1 MKKIMKALIKLPAL
15 AVLVIASVG
24 NAATPN
30 PFDWQTVPK
39 KDDQIT
45 MRLAHSLNMEWSS
58 QTVALKRFA
67 ELVAIYSD
75 NRIRPVIF
83 PGSQLGGEKEML
95 QQARQ
100 GVIQVTIPATNNMAQ
115 VAPSLNVLLLP
126 YLTQSTEESNYL
138 LDKITPTLVPRV
150 IKESG
155 VRIVGWENT
164 GWRHFFYNAPE
175 AIEKPADLAPLKMR
189 VPPNAIMLGTYKS
202 WNASPAPIAWNELY
216 SALQQGV
223 VEGGDSPVSDI
234 IGMKFDEVISR
245 ITRLHYTIL
254 THPIVVS
261 ERWFQSLD
269 EDLQKV
275 VLRAGRETT
284 EYVRW
289 WQPQDEARW
298 WEKAEEA
305 GVEITD
311 IEDETPWAEKARAS
325 WPNYYHLI
333 GKDGEQ
339 LTKTATDILESFKA
353 SQQ

>member
-1 MKKIMKALIKLPAL
+1 MKTIAKLTALAALIITTGAH
-15 AVLVIASVG
+15 
-24 NAATPN
+24 AATPN
-30 PFDWQTVPK
+30 PFDWQSVPR

-67 ELVAIYSD
+67 ELVAIYTD
-75 NRIRPVIF
+75 NRVRPVIF

-115 VAPSLNVLLLP
+115 VAPSMNVLLLP

-138 LDKITPTLVPRV
+138 LDHITPTLQPRV
-150 IKESG
+150 IEEAG

-175 AIEKPADLAPLKMR
+175 PIQTPADLAPLKMR

-234 IGMKFDEVISR
+234 IGMKFDEVIGR
-245 ITRLHYTIL
+245 ISRLHYTIL

-261 ERWFQSLD
+261 ERWYQSL
-269 EDLQKV
+269 EPDLQEA

-289 WQPQDEARW
+289 WQPLDEARW
-298 WEKAEEA
+298 WKQAEEA
-305 GVEITD
+305 GVKITE
-311 IEDETPWAEKARAS
+311 IEDETPWLEKARAA

-333 GKDGEQ
+333 GADGEE
-339 LTKTATDILESFKA
+339 LTEKALDILESYKA
-353 SQQ
+353 SKQ

>member
-1 MKKIMKALIKLPAL
+1 MKTIAKLALL
-15 AVLVIASVG
+15 ATVLWTATV
-24 NAATPN
+24 AADTPN
-30 PFDWQTVPK
+30 PFDYRSVPK
-39 KDDQIT
+39 EGDQIT

-83 PGSQLGGEKEML
+83 PGSQLGSEKEML

-100 GVIQVTIPATNNMAQ
+100 GVIQVTLPATNNMAQ

-138 LDKITPTLVPRV
+138 LDHITPVLQPRV
-150 IKESG
+150 IEEAG

-164 GWRHFFYNAPE
+164 GWRHFFYNAPQP
-175 AIEKPADLAPLKMR
+175 IETPADLAPLKMR

-245 ITRLHYTIL
+245 ISRLHYTIL

-261 ERWFQSLD
+261 ERWFQDLD
-269 EDLQKV
+269 PELQEA

-289 WQPQDEARW
+289 WQPLDEARW
-298 WEKAEEA
+298 WKLAEEA
-305 GVEITD
+305 GVEIDD
-311 IEDETPWAEKARAS
+311 IEDETPWAEKARAA

-333 GKDGEQ
+333 GKDGEALADKA
-339 LTKTATDILESFKA
+339 LTILESYKA
-353 SQQ
+353 DQQ

>member
-1 MKKIMKALIKLPAL
+1 MTTITKL
-15 AVLVIASVG
+15 AVLALCLIAASTQ
-24 NAATPN
+24 AATPN
-30 PFDWQTVPK
+30 PFDWQSVPK

-67 ELVAIYSD
+67 ELVAIYSE

-138 LDKITPTLVPRV
+138 LDNITPILQPRV
-150 IKESG
+150 IKEAG

-175 AIEKPADLAPLKMR
+175 PIEKPADLAPLKMR

-202 WNASPAPIAWNELY
+202 WDASPAPIAWNELY

-234 IGMKFDEVISR
+234 IGMKFDEVIGR
-245 ITRLHYTIL
+245 ISRLHYTIL

-261 ERWFQSLD
+261 ERWYQSL
-269 EDLQKV
+269 EPELQEV
-275 VLRAGRETT
+275 IRRAGRETT
-284 EYVRW
+284 AYVRW
-289 WQPQDEARW
+289 WQPLDEARW
-298 WEKAEEA
+298 WKQAEQA
-305 GVEITD
+305 GVKITD
-311 IEDETPWAEKARAS
+311 IKDESPWLEKARAA

-333 GKDGEQ
+333 GEDGEA
-339 LTKTATDILESFKA
+339 LTNTALEILDSFEA
-353 SQQ
+353 SDQ

>member
-1 MKKIMKALIKLPAL
+1 MNKIEKLT
-15 AVLVIASVG
+15 VLVILIVSTYT

-30 PFDWQTVPK
+30 PYDWQSIPK
-39 KDDQIT
+39 KGDQIT
-45 MRLAHSLNMEWSS
+45 MRMGHSLNMEWSS
-58 QTVALKRFA
+58 QTVALKHFA
-67 ELVAIYSD
+67 ELVAIYTN
-75 NRIRPVIF
+75 NRIRAVIF

-100 GVIQVTIPATNNMAQ
+100 GVLQVTIPATNNIAQ

-138 LDKITPTLVPRV
+138 LDHITKILQPRI

-175 AIEKPADLAPLKMR
+175 SIQTPEDLAPLNMR
-189 VPPNAIMLGTYKS
+189 VPPNAIMLGTYES
-202 WNASPAPIAWNELY
+202 WNASPAPIAWSELY

-223 VEGGDSPVSDI
+223 VEGGDNPISDI
-234 IGMKFDEVISR
+234 MGMKFDEVINR

-261 ERWFQSLD
+261 ERWFQSL
-269 EDLQKV
+269 EPDLQEAI
-275 VLRAGRETT
+275 LRAGDETT

-289 WQPQDEARW
+289 WQQLDEARW
-298 WEKAEEA
+298 WTLAEEA
-305 GVEITD
+305 GVMITE
-311 IEDETPWAEKARAS
+311 IEDEAPWAERARSA
-325 WPNYYHLI
+325 WPNYYNLI
-333 GKDGEQ
+333 GKDGEKLVEQ
-339 LTKTATDILESFKA
+339 ALEILKSYKA
-353 SQQ
+353 SNQ

>member
-1 MKKIMKALIKLPAL
+1 MKRIAKLTVL
-15 AVLVIASVG
+15 AVLIIATG
-24 NAATPN
+24 ARAATPN
-30 PFDWQTVPK
+30 PFDWQSVPK

-67 ELVAIYSD
+67 ELVAIYTD

-83 PGSQLGGEKEML
+83 PGSQLGSEKEML

-138 LDKITPTLVPRV
+138 LDHITPILQPRV
-150 IKESG
+150 IEEAG
-155 VRIVGWENT
+155 VRIIGWENT

-175 AIEKPADLAPLKMR
+175 PIQKPADLAPLKMR

-202 WNASPAPIAWNELY
+202 WDASPAPIAWNELY

-234 IGMKFDEVISR
+234 IGMKFDEVIGR
-245 ITRLHYTIL
+245 ISRLHYTIL

-261 ERWFQSLD
+261 ERWFQDLD
-269 EDLQKV
+269 PDLREA

-289 WQPQDEARW
+289 WQPLDEARW
-298 WEKAEEA
+298 WKQAEEA
-305 GVEITD
+305 GVRISD
-311 IEDETPWAEKARAS
+311 IEDETPWLKEARAA
-325 WPNYYHLI
+325 WPNYYPLI
-333 GKDGEQ
+333 GKDGEA
-339 LTKTATDILESFKA
+339 LTEKAMSILEDYKA
-353 SQQ
+353 TQQ

>member
-1 MKKIMKALIKLPAL
+1 MKTIAKLTVL
-15 AVLVIASVG
+15 AVLIITGGAR
-24 NAATPN
+24 AATAN
-30 PFDWQTVPK
+30 PFDWQSVPK
-39 KDDQIT
+39 QDDQIT

-67 ELVAIYSD
+67 ELVAIYTD

-83 PGSQLGGEKEML
+83 PGSQLGSEKEML

-138 LDKITPTLVPRV
+138 LDHITPILQPRV
-150 IKESG
+150 IDEAG

-175 AIEKPADLAPLKMR
+175 PIQKPADLAPLKMR

-234 IGMKFDEVISR
+234 IGMKFDEVIGR
-245 ITRLHYTIL
+245 ISRLHYTIL

-261 ERWFQSLD
+261 ERWFQ
-269 EDLQKV
+269 DLEPELKEA

-289 WQPQDEARW
+289 WQPLDEARW
-298 WEKAEEA
+298 WKQAEEA
-305 GVEITD
+305 GVKITD
-311 IEDETPWAEKARAS
+311 IEDETPWLEQARDA

-333 GKDGEQ
+333 GEDGEA
-339 LTKTATDILESFKA
+339 LTEKAMDILEDYKA
-353 SQQ
+353 NQQ